1 MSEHTSEHSSW
12 IGILRGVGTLAVLGA
27 VIQSLGPQAAAATP
41 ASLATQA
48 GAAAAS
54 KARLAESYGRLPLS
68 FEANQG
74 QTAKSVRFVARGQGY
89 ALYLTGGGAVLTLRK
104 TERNSL
110 LTALQRKR
118 SFGHSLGI
126 LGAIARGKG
135 GAAGGRVGERA
146 AEAAGETP
154 AGTAPTDVVQM
165 QLAGARTG
173 VEPSGVEMLP
183 GTANYF
189 VGSDASQWRTGVPT
203 YAQVRYAGVYPGV
216 DLVYYGN
223 QRQLEYDFVVA
234 AGASPKP
241 IQLRFDGAR
250 SLKVDAA
257 GNLVIAADNGEVAFQ
272 KPVVYQMEA
281 GRRRPV
287 EGEFRLLAHNRAG
300 FALGSYDRS
309 KPLVIDPVLSYA
321 TYLGGSDWD
330 YTAAIAVDAAGNAYL
345 TGLTSSLDF
354 PVTAGSFQLA
364 NTASSTNGSSTA
376 FVAKLNASGTALL
389 YATYLGGSGVGGYV
403 EGDIGNSIAVDSSGN
418 AYVAGWTYSS
428 DFPLST
434 YAYQRTN
441 LAAAA
446 NGGATG
452 FVSKLNP
459 TGASLLYS
467 TYLGGSVLDF
477 ATTLVLDSSDNA
489 YVAGFTFS
497 GDYPATSGAYQT
509 SNKSFNNGNGG
520 WNAFVSKLN
529 PAATVAKSSL
539 VYSTYL
545 GGSGESEENL
555 AFSGL
560 GYYAAEGLGVN
571 SLGDAYVAGFANS
584 SDFPVTGSAYQK
596 TNLAYTEG
604 GTNLT
609 VSKLNPT
616 GTGLIYS
623 TYIGGNSPTGDYSTA
638 LAIDGSGDAYVT
650 GFTFSSTYPTTT
662 GAFQTQSFSSGNTAF
677 VTKLNPTGSGLV
689 YSTFLGGSGT
699 DAAYALAV
707 DSTLDAYL
715 TGETGSTDFPL
726 TGNAFQST
734 NAAAEQGGYTA
745 FLTELNP
752 AGGAA
757 VYSTFLGGSVAESGY
772 GVALGSAGA
781 VYLTGFTAS
790 PDFPVT
796 PDAFETIYNS
806 AVNTAFVAEFDL
818 GAAPATQA
826 TVTTLTSSAN
836 PQAPGG
842 AVTFTATVAP
852 VSGTG
857 TPAGNVVFSVD
868 EGAVT
873 KTVALNSKG
882 QATYLDSSLAQG
894 QHYILASYAG
904 SSTYASSGA
913 GLNQSIAYP
922 PPAISSLSPF
932 VANAGGTGFTL
943 TVNGSNYYSGAT
955 VTWTTTTGAT
965 LLTTSYVSATQ
976 LTAQVPMSLIA
987 TANSAEVTVSS
998 LGGTSAPSTFTITAN
1013 TALPLLLSLSPEL
1026 TLAGGSQFTLIVS
1039 GANFAANAVVLW
1051 NGEVRQTTAVSATEL
1066 KATILASDI
1075 AAEGTALVTVANPA
1089 PNAGTSTALPFA
1101 VQASTPV
1108 AAITGASLA
1117 DTSDADGNYA
1127 LSLTGTGFVPGSKVQ
1142 LDGRT
1147 LATAYVSPYQLS
1159 ALVPTGDY
1167 LLLPQVVT
1175 VMNSPTSISAGLE
1188 LY

>member
-1 MSEHTSEHSSW
+1 MSEHTSEQYYW
-12 IGILRGVGTLAVLGA
+12 IAILRSVCTVAVLGA
-27 VIQSLGPQAAAATP
+27 AIPALGPQAAAATP
-41 ASLATQA
+41 ASLGSQA
-48 GAAAAS
+48 GAAAS
-54 KARLAESYGRLPLS
+54 KARLVESYGHLPLS

-89 ALYLTGGGAVLTLRK
+89 ALYLTGGGAVLTLCK
-104 TERNSL
+104 PERNAVSN
-110 LTALQRKR
+110 ALQRKR

-126 LGAIARGKG
+126 LGSVTRGKG
-135 GAAGGRVGERA
+135 GAAGGRFGERA
-146 AEAAGETP
+146 AEAGGETP
-154 AGTAPTDVVQM
+154 TGTAPTDVVQM
-165 QLAGARTG
+165 QLAGARAG
-173 VEPSGVEMLP
+173 VEPSGVETLP

-189 VGSDASQWRTGVPT
+189 VGSDASQWHTGVPT
-203 YAQVRYAGVYPGV
+203 YARVRYAGVYPGV

-241 IQLRFDGAR
+241 IQLRFDGAK
-250 SLKVDAA
+250 SLKVDGA
-257 GNLVIAADNGEVAFQ
+257 GNLVIAAANGEVAFQ

-287 EGEFRLLAHNRAG
+287 EGKFRLLAHNRAG

-330 YTAAIAVDAAGNAYL
+330 YTAAIAVDTAGNAYL
-345 TGLTSSLDF
+345 TGFTASLDF
-354 PVTAGSFQLA
+354 PVTAGSFQLT
-364 NTASSTNGSSTA
+364 NPASSTNGSSTA
-376 FVAKLNASGTALL
+376 FIAKLNASGTALL
-389 YATYLGGSGVGGYV
+389 YATYLGGSGVSGDV

-418 AYVAGWTYSS
+418 AYVSGWTYSS

-446 NGGATG
+446 NEGATG
-452 FVSKLNP
+452 FVSKLNA
-459 TGASLLYS
+459 TGTSLLYS
-467 TYLGGSVLDF
+467 TYLGGSILDF
-477 ATTLVLDSSDNA
+477 ATTLVLDSKDNA

-497 GDYPATSGAYQT
+497 GDYPTTSGAYQT
-509 SNKSFNNGNGG
+509 SNHSFNNGG

-545 GGSGESEENL
+545 GGTGESEDNI

-560 GYYAAEGLGVN
+560 GYYAAEGLGVD

-584 SDFPVTGSAYQK
+584 NDFPVTASAYQK

-638 LAIDGSGDAYVT
+638 LAIDSSGDAYVT

-662 GAFQTQSFSSGNTAF
+662 GAFQTQNSSVGTTAF
-677 VTKLNPTGSGLV
+677 VTKLNPAGTGLV
-689 YSTFLGGSGT
+689 YSTFLGGSGG
-699 DAAYALAV
+699 DSAYALAV

-715 TGETGSTDFPL
+715 TGETGSTDFPV

-734 NAAAEQGGYTA
+734 NAAAQGTA

-752 AGGAA
+752 AGSAEL
-757 VYSTFLGGSVAESGY
+757 YSTFMGGSVSESGY
-772 GVALGSAGA
+772 GVALGKAGA

-796 PDAFETIYNS
+796 PDAFETIYDS
-806 AVNTAFVAEFDL
+806 AVSTAFVAEFDL
-818 GAAPATQA
+818 GTAPATRA

-857 TPAGNVVFSVD
+857 IPSGNVVFSVD

-904 SSTYASSGA
+904 NSTYAPSGA

-932 VANAGGTGFTL
+932 VANAGGAGFTL
-943 TVNGSNYYSGAT
+943 TVNGTSFYSGAT

-976 LTAQVPMSLIA
+976 LTAQVPMNLIA

-998 LGGTSAPSTFTITAN
+998 LGGTSAPFTFTITAS
-1013 TALPLLLSLSPEL
+1013 TGLPLLLSLSPQL
-1026 TLAGGSQFTLIVS
+1026 TLAGGPQFTLIVS
-1039 GANFAANAVVLW
+1039 GANFAASAVVLW
-1051 NGEVRQTTAVSATEL
+1051 NGEVRQTTPVSSTEL

-1075 AAEGTALVTVANPA
+1075 LAEGTALVTVANPA

-1101 VQASTPV
+1101 VQSSTPLAV
-1108 AAITGASLA
+1108 ITGASLA
-1117 DTSDADGNYA
+1117 DTADADGNYA
-1127 LSLTGTGFVPGSKVQ
+1127 LTLTGTGFVPGSKVQ
-1142 LDGRT
+1142 LHGRT
-1147 LATAYVSPYQLS
+1147 LATTYLSPYGLS